1 MWEKRVRPVF
11 LRRGIDRE
19 IVDLEFLGVCD
30 VSCFYGDWNSAVSLC
45 LGFVLFCF
53 KSTPI
58 EA

>member
-30 VSCFYGDWNSAVSLC
+30 VFCFYGDWNSAVSLC
-45 LGFVLFCF
+45 LGC
-53 KSTPI
+53 P
-58 EA
+58 